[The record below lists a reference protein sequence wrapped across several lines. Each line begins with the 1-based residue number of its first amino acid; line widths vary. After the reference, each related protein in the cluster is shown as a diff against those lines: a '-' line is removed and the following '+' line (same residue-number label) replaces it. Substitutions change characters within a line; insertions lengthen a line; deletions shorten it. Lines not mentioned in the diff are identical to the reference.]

1 MDLFAL
7 GLAARQR
14 PEMLE
19 FYWARVQEET
29 ALRQKYEAWAAGL
42 PADVTPLMSYRAP
55 AGKSPAL
62 LTVLEFCK
70 LPLMQTIADGNYKE
84 TMLLLARDAEVPAPY
99 EDIRRWL
106 KDIGRIKDLPIF
118 IVNAVHPNEIGHLSV
133 EEYKVLG
140 VSAPHYVK
148 RQERRWPCD
157 ITPDCQFGSRCWYDS
172 DSTGTSFNGPKRR
185 RRNPREMPISSRTSS

>member
-1 MDLFAL
+1 MVVAVRNESFGAIM
-7 GLAARQR
+7 ARIRTSQGK
-14 PEMLE
+14 
-19 FYWARVQEET
+19 V
-29 ALRQKYEAWAAGL
+29 EAWIAER
-42 PADVTPLMSYRAP
+42 PAWPWICSLSGWRRVDGRICLSFEY
-55 AGKSPAL
+55 S
-62 LTVLEFCK
+62 E
-70 LPLMQTIADGNYKE
+70 LPLMRAIADGNYKQA
-84 TMLLLARDAEVPAPY
+84 MLLLARDVEVPAPY

-106 KDIGRIKDLPIF
+106 KDIGRLRDLLIF

-148 RQERRWPCD
+148 RQERRWPYD